1 MMLNVID
8 ISKSFGGVSVLQNVG
23 FGLKAGQIKG
33 VIGPNGAGKTTLF
46 NIITGMYQPDNG
58 SVNLHTNES
67 RLSLHCMRPHR
78 IARAGVGRTFQ
89 KPSIVW
95 HLTVFENALLGAMN
109 RDWRKPVCGRKKLR
123 EWTEY
128 CLETVTI
135 DPQLW
140 HTEAS
145 KVPIIIVK
153 KIEFARAIAL
163 APTLVL
169 FDEVCSGLSRAE
181 TDELTALIRAYRE
194 KEGVSVL
201 FVEHDLRAVK
211 NVCEAVVVIDFGRVI
226 FDGDIHGAFK
236 DPKVIEAYIGKEHA

>member
-1 MMLNVID
+1 MLDVID
-8 ISKSFGGVSVLQNVG
+8 ISKSFGGLSVLGNVG
-23 FGLKAGQIKG
+23 FGLKSGQIKG

-46 NIITGMYQPDNG
+46 NIITGVYRPDSG
-58 SVNLHTNES
+58 QVHLYTNES

-78 IARAGVGRTFQ
+78 IAREGVGRTFQ

-95 HLTVFENALLGAMN
+95 QLTVFENALLGAMN
-109 RDWRKPVCGRKKLR
+109 QHRRQPVCGRKKLK

-128 CLETVTI
+128 CLEAVSI
-135 DPQLW
+135 DPQMW
-140 HTEAS
+140 HSEAS
-145 KVPIIIVK
+145 KVPIAVIK

-169 FDEVCSGLSRAE
+169 FDEICSGLSRME
-181 TDELTALIRAYRE
+181 TDELTALIMAYRE

-211 NVCEAVVVIDFGRVI
+211 NVCDEVVVIDFGRVI
-226 FDGDIHGAFK
+226 FDGGIHDAFK
-236 DPKVIEAYIGKEHA
+236 DPKVIEAYIGEERA

>member
-1 MMLNVID
+1 MMLDVID
-8 ISKSFGGVSVLQNVG
+8 ISKSFGGMRVLENVG
-23 FGLKAGQIKG
+23 FGLKPGQIKG
-33 VIGPNGAGKTTLF
+33 VIGPNGAGKTTMF
-46 NIITGMYQPDNG
+46 NIITGIYRPDSG
-58 SVNLHTNES
+58 EVYLYAKES

-95 HLTVFENALLGAMN
+95 HLTVFENVLLGAMN
-109 RDWRKPVCGRKKLR
+109 RHWRQPVCGRKKLR

-128 CLETVTI
+128 CLEAVTI

-145 KVPIIIVK
+145 KVPIAIIK

-169 FDEVCSGLSRAE
+169 FDEICSGLSHME
-181 TDELTALIRAYRE
+181 TDELTALIRAYCE
-194 KEGVSVL
+194 KEGSSVL

-211 NVCEAVVVIDFGRVI
+211 NVCETVVVIDFGRVI
-226 FDGDIHGAFK
+226 FDGNLHDAFK
-236 DPKVIEAYIGKEHA
+236 DSKVIEAYIGEEDA